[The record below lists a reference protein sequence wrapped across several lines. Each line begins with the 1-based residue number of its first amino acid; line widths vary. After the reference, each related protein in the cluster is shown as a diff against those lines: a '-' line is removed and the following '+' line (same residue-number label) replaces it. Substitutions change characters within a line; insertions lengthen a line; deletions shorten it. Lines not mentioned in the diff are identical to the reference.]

1 MLAHEA
7 DRIGRFAYRR
17 ECLEH
22 LVVAQ
27 PLIRLNKHALERD
40 SLISGLGQKTPSTGT
55 ARYDRCWEKA
65 EGKPVKADI
74 AARMSVAKGRTEVDL
89 REPDSRF

>member
-1 MLAHEA
+1 
-7 DRIGRFAYRR
+7 
-17 ECLEH
+17 
-22 LVVAQ
+22 
-27 PLIRLNKHALERD
+27 
-40 SLISGLGQKTPSTGT
+40 LGQKTPSTGT